1 MHWPSSAHLFG
12 GGILAAEMSDVK
24 AVEMLYKIL
33 MLAHPRR
40 AAPMSPD
47 LERIRRA
54 LAGPEL
60 PDRKP
65 AGKQAA
71 VALVLAGEA
80 ADLHVCLI
88 RRAEHEPDRW
98 SGHMALPGGRV
109 DADDPSIRA
118 AAIRETRE
126 EVGLRLDRA
135 PYLGALGTMPV
146 SAAGQPTGMS
156 LSSFVFHLGDMLERF
171 TLSEEVAEAFWVPL
185 RHLLDPRHATRRPTL
200 RDGVPL
206 DRPAVVYQGH
216 YIWGL
221 TYRVLTV
228 FFEQMQLRIAR
239 PD

>member
-1 MHWPSSAHLFG
+1 MFG

-24 AVEMLYKIL
+24 AVEMLYKTL
-33 MLAHPRR
+33 MRGHPRR

-60 PDRKP
+60 PDRTP

-71 VALVLAGEA
+71 VALVLAGET

-109 DADDPSIRA
+109 DVRDPSIRA

-126 EVGLRLDRA
+126 EVGLRLDRV
-135 PYLGALGTMPV
+135 PYLGTLDTMPV

-185 RHLLDPRHATRRPTL
+185 RYMLDPSNAARRPTL

-221 TYRVLTV
+221 TYRVLTM

>member
-1 MHWPSSAHLFG
+1 MKRRSAHIRSV
-12 GGILAAEMSDVK
+12 GILVVEMSDVK
-24 AVEMLYKIL
+24 ADEMRYKIL

-40 AAPMSPD
+40 TIPMSPD

-54 LAGPEL
+54 LAGSEL
-60 PDRKP
+60 PDRKS
-65 AGKQAA
+65 AGKHAA

-109 DADDPSIRA
+109 DAIDSSIRA

-126 EVGLRLDRA
+126 EVGLQLDRA
-135 PYLGALGTMPV
+135 PYLGALATMPV
-146 SAAGQPTGMS
+146 SSAGQPTGMS
-156 LSSFVFHLGDMLERF
+156 LSSFVFHFGDMLERF
-171 TLSEEVAEAFWVPL
+171 TLSDEVAEAFWVPL
-185 RHLLDPRHATRRPTL
+185 RHMLDPRNAARRPTL
-200 RDGVPL
+200 RDGVSL
-206 DRPAVVYQGH
+206 DRPAIVYQGH

-221 TYRVLTV
+221 TYRVLTM
-228 FFEQMQLRIAR
+228 FFEHMQLRIAR

>member
-1 MHWPSSAHLFG
+1 MHGTRSAHVIG
-12 GGILAAEMSDVK
+12 GGILAAEIGDVK

-33 MLAHPRR
+33 MFAHPHR

-47 LERIRRA
+47 LEQIRRA
-54 LAGPEL
+54 LAGTGL

-98 SGHMALPGGRV
+98 SGHVALPGGRV
-109 DADDPSIRA
+109 DASDPSIRA

-135 PYLGALGTMPV
+135 PCLGALETMPV
-146 SAAGQPTGMS
+146 SSAGQPTGMS
-156 LSSFVFHLGDMLERF
+156 LSSFVFHSGDMFEPF

-185 RHLLDPRHATRRPTL
+185 RHLLDPRNAARRPTF
-200 RDGVPL
+200 RDGVSL

-221 TYRVLTV
+221 TYRVLTI
-228 FFEQMQLRIAR
+228 FFEQMQLQIAR

>member
-1 MHWPSSAHLFG
+1 
-12 GGILAAEMSDVK
+12 
-24 AVEMLYKIL
+24 MLYKIF

-40 AAPMSPD
+40 ATPMSPD

-54 LAGPEL
+54 LAGTERL
-60 PDRKP
+60 DRKP

-71 VALVLAGEA
+71 VALVLAGES

-88 RRAEHEPDRW
+88 RRAEHEPDCW

-135 PYLGALGTMPV
+135 PYLGALETMPV

-171 TLSEEVAEAFWVPL
+171 TLSDEVAEAFWVPL
-185 RHLLDPRHATRRPTL
+185 QYLLDPSNAARRPTL

-216 YIWGL
+216 HIWGL
-221 TYRVLTV
+221 TYRVLTL
-228 FFEQMQLRIAR
+228 FFEQMQLGIAR

>member
-1 MHWPSSAHLFG
+1 M
-12 GGILAAEMSDVK
+12 
-24 AVEMLYKIL
+24 VE
-33 MLAHPRR
+33 HSHRD
-40 AAPMSPD
+40 APISPD

-54 LAGPEL
+54 LAGTEL
-60 PDRKP
+60 PDGKP

-80 ADLHVCLI
+80 ADLHMCLI

-109 DADDPSIRA
+109 DAGDPSIRA

-126 EVGLRLDRA
+126 EVGLRLDHA

-146 SAAGQPTGMS
+146 SSAGQPTGML
-156 LSSFVFHLGDMLERF
+156 LSPFVFHLGDMLEQF
-171 TLSEEVAEAFWVPL
+171 TLSEEVAQAFWVPL
-185 RHLLDPRHATRRPTL
+185 QHLLDPRNATRRPTF
-200 RDGVPL
+200 REGVSL

-221 TYRVLTV
+221 TYRVLTM
-228 FFEQMQLRIAR
+228 FFEQMQLRIAG
-239 PD
+239 PDWSAPDPMP

>member
-1 MHWPSSAHLFG
+1 M
-12 GGILAAEMSDVK
+12 GILAAEMSDVK
-24 AVEMLYKIL
+24 AVEMLYKIF
-33 MLAHPRR
+33 MLWHPHR

-47 LERIRRA
+47 LERVRRA

-65 AGKQAA
+65 AGRHAA
-71 VALVLAGEA
+71 VALVLAGGA
-80 ADLHVCLI
+80 ADLHMCLI

-109 DADDPSIRA
+109 DARDQSIRA

-126 EVGLRLDRA
+126 EVGLRLDGA
-135 PYLGALGTMPV
+135 PYLGPLGTMPV
-146 SAAGQPTGMS
+146 SSAGQPTGMS

-171 TLSEEVAEAFWVPL
+171 TLSDEVAEAYWVPL
-185 RHLLDPRHATRRPTL
+185 RHLLDPRNAARRPTL

-206 DRPAVVYQGH
+206 DRPAVVYQSH

-221 TYRVLTV
+221 TYRVLTM

>member
-1 MHWPSSAHLFG
+1 MECLSARVIG
-12 GGILAAEMSDVK
+12 AGILSAEIRHVK

-33 MLAHPRR
+33 MVAHPRR
-40 AAPMSPD
+40 DTPMSPD

-54 LAGPEL
+54 LAVPEL
-60 PDRKP
+60 PDGKP
-65 AGKQAA
+65 AGRQAA

-80 ADLHVCLI
+80 ADLHLCLI

-109 DADDPSIRA
+109 DASDPSIRA

-126 EVGLRLDRA
+126 EVGLQLDRA

-146 SAAGQPTGMS
+146 SSAGQPTGMS
-156 LSSFVFHLGDMLERF
+156 LSPFVFHLGDMLEGF
-171 TLSEEVAEAFWVPL
+171 TLSEEVAQAFWVPL
-185 RHLLDPRHATRRPTL
+185 QHLLDPRNATRRPTV
-200 RDGVPL
+200 RDGVSL
-206 DRPAVVYQGH
+206 DHPAVLYQGH

-221 TYRVLTV
+221 TYRVLTM
-228 FFEQMQLRIAR
+228 FFEQIQLPIAG

>member
-1 MHWPSSAHLFG
+1 
-12 GGILAAEMSDVK
+12 MSDVK

-33 MLAHPRR
+33 MVAHPRR
-40 AAPMSPD
+40 TAPMSPD

-54 LAGPEL
+54 LAGTEL

-65 AGKQAA
+65 GGKQAA

-109 DADDPSIRA
+109 DANDPSIRA

-126 EVGLRLDRA
+126 EVGLQLDSA

-156 LSSFVFHLGDMLERF
+156 LSPFVFHLGDMLEGF
-171 TLSEEVAEAFWVPL
+171 TLSEEVAQAFWVPL
-185 RHLLDPRHATRRPTL
+185 QHLLDPRNATRRPTF

-206 DRPAVVYQGH
+206 DRPAVVDQGD

-221 TYRVLTV
+221 TYRVLTM
-228 FFEQMQLRIAR
+228 FFEQIQLRIAE